1 MASNFTENYGL
12 CQWEATDQVLRT
24 DFNEDNA
31 KIDVALKGLSEQ
43 NTALEASVAAAVAAA
58 GNCEMELI
66 TYTGTGT
73 KGSATPT
80 KISFSQMPDVFF
92 VVGDMAYIMGRG
104 GIAGGVFTCKDA
116 STSDSFVTDISGT
129 WSGNTV
135 SYQNSID
142 ARYQMNSKNKAYWV
156 LGLTRKG

>member
-1 MASNFTENYGL
+1 MASNYTKNYGL
-12 CQWEATDQVLRT
+12 CQWEATDQVRREE
-24 DFNEDNA
+24 FNQDNA
-31 KIDVALKGLSEQ
+31 KMDETLKTLADKD
-43 NTALEASVAAAVAAA
+43 TALDGAIAAVAAA
-58 GNCEMELI
+58 AGNCQMELI

-73 KGSATPT
+73 NGSANPT

-104 GIAGGVFTCKDA
+104 GIAGGVFTCKDT